1 MIEKVTQGLCKGTGG
16 LFENSGFST
25 YKPYTIGN
33 DSAYRAD
40 GRDC

>member
-25 YKPYTIGN
+25 SKPYTIGIN
-33 DSAYRAD
+33 SAQRAD